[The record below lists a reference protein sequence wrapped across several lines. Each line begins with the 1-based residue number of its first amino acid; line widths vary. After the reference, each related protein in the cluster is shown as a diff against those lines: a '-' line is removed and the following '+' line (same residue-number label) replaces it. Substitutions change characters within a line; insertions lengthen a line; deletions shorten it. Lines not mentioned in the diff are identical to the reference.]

1 MPICLAK
8 ARSRVSKERIR
19 EVARDGENRQTLR
32 RVGCQLI
39 GTAARDEMTIRF
51 KTGGGAVLRSRCG
64 ARNGFWVIHHGSS
77 FRLLPETKQG

>member
-8 ARSRVSKERIR
+8 ARSRVSKERSR
-19 EVARDGENRQTLR
+19 QMARDGENRQTLR

-39 GTAARDEMTIRF
+39 VIGTAARDEMTITF

-64 ARNGFWVIHHGSS
+64 ARNGFWVIHHEIQLSPS
-77 FRLLPETKQG
+77 P